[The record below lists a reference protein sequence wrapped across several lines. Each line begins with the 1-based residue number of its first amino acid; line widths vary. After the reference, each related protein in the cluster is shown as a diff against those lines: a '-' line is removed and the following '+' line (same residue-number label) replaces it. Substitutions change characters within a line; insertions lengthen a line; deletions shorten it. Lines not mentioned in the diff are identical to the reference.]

1 MIRILPPVVF
11 GLVALVGVGATTVVY
26 RAEEAGDRIRFENMA
41 DESIDR
47 ITSRVRKHVA
57 LLISTHAFF
66 SAQGGQVSRPAFE
79 RFVNSL
85 ELEREFKGVR
95 GVGYAARITTGG
107 EERIEARLQRG
118 YGLERPVWPET
129 DQAIR
134 TPIVLL
140 EPFDARNRAALG
152 FDMFSEPRRRA
163 AMQMAVADGTPHAS
177 APVELVQEITETKQA
192 GFLVYIPFW
201 RDGPP
206 RPDTPTAVDGFIYA
220 PFRAGDL
227 HEAALKRMASDR
239 FVLET
244 NDVTDGEPVRLFQ
257 SAGFERADAL
267 TAMTVTRV
275 ADVVGRDWA
284 FTVRATPAFRSSTR
298 HLYAILIGA
307 ISLLLAL
314 AFALATRFQLK
325 AVESAQT
332 LHAISEKTVQE
343 KDLMLQEMKHRIK
356 NSIARVLA
364 IARQT
369 AASSETLSDFST
381 SFSARLNAMANAQD
395 MLTRSH
401 WQRADLEELLKT
413 ELEQVFGGARDTDR
427 LSGPKVLLDER
438 TTQALG
444 LTFHELA
451 TNALK
456 YGGVAS
462 SDGDLDVHW
471 ELLGTGR
478 QKRLR
483 IDWVE
488 TSPEPVEPPK
498 SRGFGSRL
506 IDANIRGELGGSLER
521 EFPRTGMTVR
531 MVIPVPEGPV
541 SRGWRRATTQKTPA

>member
-11 GLVALVGVGATTVVY
+11 GLVALVGIGATAVVY

-47 ITSRVRKHVA
+47 IASRVRKHVA

-66 SAQGGQVSRPAFE
+66 SAQSGEVSRSAFQ
-79 RFVNSL
+79 RFVGGL
-85 ELEREFKGVR
+85 ELEQEFEGIR
-95 GVGYAARITTGG
+95 GIGYAARISSG
-107 EERIEARLQRG
+107 EEQTAEMRLQRG
-118 YGLERPVWPET
+118 YGLDLAVWPDT
-129 DQAIR
+129 DQTVR

-140 EPFDARNRAALG
+140 EPFDERNRAALG

-163 AMQMAVADGTPHAS
+163 AMQQAVADGTPHAS

-201 RDGPP
+201 RGGAP

-227 HEAALKRMASDR
+227 HDAALKQMAGDR

-244 NDVTDGEPVRLFQ
+244 NDVTGEKPVRLYQ
-257 SAGFERADAL
+257 SAGFDHADTL
-267 TAMTVTRV
+267 TGMAVTRV
-275 ADVVGRDWA
+275 MDIVGRDWA

-314 AFALATRFQLK
+314 AFALATRFQIK
-325 AVESAQT
+325 AVESAHT

-427 LSGPKVLLDER
+427 LNGPKVLLDER

-462 SDGDLDVHW
+462 RDGDLDVHW
-471 ELLGTGR
+471 EILGSGR
-478 QKRLR
+478 QRRLR

-488 TSPEPVEPPK
+488 TSPEPIEAPK
-498 SRGFGSRL
+498 GRGFGSRL

-521 EFPRTGMTVR
+521 EFPSTGMAVR
-531 MVIPVPEGPV
+531 MVIPVPEGPAPRRKR
-541 SRGWRRATTQKTPA
+541 RGAAQKTPA